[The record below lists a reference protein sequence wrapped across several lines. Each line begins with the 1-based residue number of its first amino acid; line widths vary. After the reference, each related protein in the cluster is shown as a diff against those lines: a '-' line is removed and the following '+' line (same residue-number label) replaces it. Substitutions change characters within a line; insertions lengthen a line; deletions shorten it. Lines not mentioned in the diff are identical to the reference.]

1 MALSWWQQWAKRL
14 TSKGGSGLRKPS
26 RRLREKFY
34 RRSQCERLEDRNLL
48 AANLFLQ
55 SVVTDGPN
63 APVGTAAAADTLMG
77 DDPLPVQ
84 FTTPAGFLNNG
95 FAGGTFYLAYDASVF
110 SLPTADWSGATTKT
124 LTAAQAAEVNIGS
137 NSVLSQSPGTSGFGV
152 TVTDSTLTGSY
163 HLVKVLVTNHADTAN
178 DVTGS
183 TGGVLFAINLQP
195 AATTPSTNLCLYNF
209 STVSKTDAIYD
220 ATTQANAYS
229 LGLPSALTTY
239 NSTYGFQANVVGDNL
254 PAALTGDGSTL
265 STTTAATTSNV
276 SVVHTGESSTL
287 DSTGLQVTSVT
298 GTPTGFTVTF
308 NKPFAISSL
317 HLYSNPCSPAM
328 PDLLF
333 FSPLGIPLTGSVV
346 PNATDTA
353 FTFVETTE
361 PDQLGSLADGTYIVS
376 LLSGP
381 GGLLDTNGVPL
392 DVSNNPDTTDYLYPL
407 GTSVYTTTFTLT
419 NVTAASSI
427 TDSNVAL
434 SLPAF
439 TQGPGLP
446 VQVQVPFTTNP
457 VQYFGDIYTVNGNGD
472 TVLSGGAPGIPVALS
487 DGDSL
492 STVSFQA
499 TYDTTLLTVSGAE
512 VDPGLATVGF
522 GDATFARTA
531 VSVSGNM
538 ETDTFTFNTNGDAL
552 PQGPGLVGQV
562 PGWTLGELLATVPN
576 VSGQHIYRATQL
588 LTVTNVTA
596 DNGVVLPVVG
606 GAGLQLVAYLGDGSG
621 DGALTT
627 ADAAQADAIL
637 GVFSNYTGSVG
648 AQAYV
653 TTGFASY
660 PKVDPAV
667 VADTDASET
676 VDGGTVAGLAIVG
689 AGFAVPSIPVPPK
702 GANVAPVTAQPADLS
717 VPGPLTDGS
726 LALACAGLSYVSG
739 SDALVTIA
747 GDFPLAATNGTA
759 TLTGITAQAT
769 VDDIQGSPVNYSA
782 TGVTAGASYRFAAQ
796 IDASSLATGR
806 YESQITITEQ
816 YSDGSQQMLS
826 DYRQQDVL
834 NWTQSPF
841 DLGPGWSL
849 SGVDY
854 LVPDAA
860 GASLVQGDGAM
871 AYFWSNGDGAYR
883 SEAGP
888 YAFMTLAGSTASG
901 FTLTG
906 TSGTKETFDGQ
917 GELLTV
923 TDRDGNTITYT
934 YSSGQLTSV
943 ADGSHHSTEY
953 AYSGGH
959 LSTMTD
965 FAGRVTT
972 LGYNSAGQLV
982 SITLPDPATGIEGNG
997 SPVTTFDYYTS
1008 GPLSGLL
1015 SDMTDADNNTTQY
1028 DYDASYKLL
1037 TAVVHADS
1045 TTEHYQSVQAAA
1057 LMVAS
1062 SAPVLA
1068 SGVCA
1073 TYTDQ
1078 SVNTTTTALDSF
1090 GLPTS
1095 VTNALDQTTTYIR
1108 NADGLVTE
1116 MTQPDPSNGA
1126 QDSASPI
1133 TTYQYDSKGD
1143 LTYEGLP
1150 DGSHLAW
1157 GYEAEADTPGGLY
1170 EAVDHYI
1177 DGLGEQTWYTID
1189 PATGDVLD
1197 VEQAMGSTEDS
1208 DVDPITSYTYT
1219 QASSSSSDPPGGL
1232 VASETDP
1239 LQNVTTYDYNAHGL
1253 LTQTTYAY
1261 GTSDEATTQN
1271 GYDSLDDLT
1280 SQTNALGYTTTYSY
1294 DYLGRELS
1302 MTQPDPDPGND
1313 SGPPLTEYGYDAMG
1327 NLLAVSDPLGRLTS
1341 YTYNGLNE
1349 LASVTEPAVGSS
1361 APVLNYVYD
1370 NDGNV
1375 HEEIDG
1381 FGNTIEFDYDCLNR
1395 LVRKVL
1401 PDPDGSGPLAAP
1413 VYTYAYDAAGNLTSQ
1428 TDPMNNVTQY
1438 QYDAMGRQTAVIPPD
1453 PLTGQP
1459 QPDDATTFAYDYDG
1473 NLLSQTDPLGNTTA
1487 YAYDACNRRTS
1498 QTNPGANGGV
1508 ASYSYDNDG
1517 NMLTLTDP
1525 DGNETQW
1532 SYDHLNRAIGES
1544 EWVGTSSEVSSSKS
1558 YDLAG
1563 NLVQTTDF
1571 DGRVINYVY
1580 DHLGRQTQENWMSGQ
1595 TVVRSTT
1602 FSYDLAGQLASASDP
1617 SATYSYL
1624 YNNDGLATTIAAAYA
1639 GLTPNIELDQG
1650 YDTNGYLTDVYA
1662 YLGGTADFQNNYA
1675 YDVDGRLTS
1684 IQQMANT
1691 YQLPG
1696 QNQVADKEVTFNYN
1710 ADGHLTGISR
1720 YAALAPQTNA
1730 LVATSTYSYDRASN
1744 LTGLIDTDAN
1754 DNTLAAY
1761 AWSYDAAGRI
1771 TDQYSLADSS
1781 SGANASDSATW
1792 AHAEYHYDPAGQLA
1806 DSTTSGVT
1814 TYGVA
1819 YANWAYAPS
1828 VGGVANA
1835 ESYSYDANG
1844 NRANTGYSTG
1854 TGNQLLSD
1862 GTYAYQY
1869 DAEGNMTCKTTI
1881 ATGATTLYA
1890 WDYRNRLT
1898 DITCKDADA
1907 NVTETIHYT
1916 YDVYNR
1922 RIGETVTDGG
1932 GTTTQWYV
1940 YDGQN
1945 VVLQLNAAGGVTERY
1960 LWGPAVDQVLA
1971 EENGSG
1977 VVSWLL
1983 ADNQGSVRDVVQF
1996 IYGLTTNVDHISYS
2010 AYGQIAHES
2019 NASYNP
2025 GIGYTGQFWDA
2036 AAGMY
2041 YCEAR
2046 WYDPSTGRYL
2056 SEDPTGFSAGDANL
2070 YRYVFN
2076 DPTNLVDP
2084 TGEVVGWSGITPMQ
2098 SAILAAAFAPNAP
2111 APPTPAPSPFSR
2123 GIPQPPRKGGY
2134 DNLNHRC
2141 EVIFQPV
2148 GTYLDLWVTW
2158 TETVVGS
2165 FLFSAP
2171 SPGSSFSGHA
2181 IERMAER
2188 GVTREAVL
2196 EAISKGRTVAG
2207 NTPCTT
2213 VYQLPAA
2220 ASSTGRGVI
2229 AVVDDATGKVITV
2242 IDKGSKFK

>member
-14 TSKGGSGLRKPS
+14 TTKGRPGSRGQS
-26 RRLREKFY
+26 RRLREKLH
-34 RRSQCERLEDRNLL
+34 RPLQCERLEDRNLL
-48 AANLFLQ
+48 AGNLFLQ
-55 SVVTDGPN
+55 SMVTDGPN
-63 APVGTAAAADTLMG
+63 APVGTVAADDTLAAG
-77 DDPLPVQ
+77 EELPVQ
-84 FTTPAGFLNNG
+84 FTTPAGFLSNG

-110 SLPTADWSGATTKT
+110 SLPTASWTGATTKT
-124 LTAAQAAEVNIGS
+124 LTAAQAAEVNIDN

-152 TVTDSTLTGSY
+152 TVTDTTLTGSY
-163 HLVKVLVTNHADTAN
+163 HLVKVSVTNDADTAN
-178 DVTGS
+178 NITGS

-195 AATTPSTNLCLYNF
+195 AATTSSTNLCLYNA
-209 STVSKTDAIYD
+209 TVLGRADTIYD

-239 NSTYGFQANVVGDNL
+239 NSTCGFQANVVGDNL
-254 PAALTGDGSTL
+254 PAALTGDRSTL

-276 SVVHTGESSTL
+276 SVAYTSDSSTL
-287 DSTGLQVTSVT
+287 DPTGLQVTSVT

-317 HLYSNPCSPAM
+317 HLYSSPTSPSL

-333 FSPLGIPLTGSVV
+333 EAENFAGSGQFPLSGSLV

-353 FTFVETTE
+353 FTFVESTQTE
-361 PDQLGSLADGTYIVS
+361 LLGGLPDGTYVVS
-376 LLSGP
+376 LLSGLN
-381 GGLLDTNGVPL
+381 GLTDTSGVPL
-392 DVSNNPDTTDYLYPL
+392 DASNNPDPADNLYP
-407 GTSVYTTTFTLT
+407 TSPTVTPAYTTTFTLT
-419 NVTAASSI
+419 NLTAGSSI
-427 TDSNVAL
+427 TDTNVAL

-439 TQGPGLP
+439 TQGPGLSVNP
-446 VQVQVPFTTNP
+446 QVPYQQGT
-457 VQYFGDIYTVNGNGD
+457 YFG
-472 TVLSGGAPGIPVALS
+472 GIPVMLG
-487 DGDSL
+487 DGDNL
-492 STVSFQA
+492 STVSFQV
-499 TYDTTLLTVSGAE
+499 TYNTALLTVTGAV
-512 VDPGLATVGF
+512 VDPNTAASYP
-522 GDATFARTA
+522 DATFTRTPGTP
-531 VSVSGNM
+531 VSGM
-538 ETDTFTFNTNGDAL
+538 ETDTFTFNSVDGPLA
-552 PQGPGLVGQV
+552 QGQP
-562 PGWTLGELLATVPN
+562 WTLGEVLATVPN

-588 LTVTNVTA
+588 LPVTDVTA
-596 DNGVVLPVVG
+596 DVGVALPVVG
-606 GAGLQLVAYLGDGSG
+606 GSGFELVAYLGDGSG

-627 ADAAQADAIL
+627 ADAAQADAIV
-637 GVFSNYTGSVG
+637 GVVSDYNGVPYITE
-648 AQAYV
+648 
-653 TTGFASY
+653 GFASY
-660 PKVDPAV
+660 PDVDPAV
-667 VADTDASET
+667 VADTDASES
-676 VDGGTVAGLAIVG
+676 VDGGAVAALALVG
-689 AGFAVPSIPVPPK
+689 AGFPVPTIPTPPK
-702 GANVAPVTAQPADLS
+702 NANVLPVTPQPADLS

-726 LALACAGLSYVSG
+726 LALASAGLSYVSG

-747 GDFPLAATNGTA
+747 GDFPLAPTRGTA

-769 VDDIQGSPVNYSA
+769 LDDIQGSPVDYSA

-796 IDASSLATGR
+796 IDAGSLPTGR

-923 TDRDGNTITYT
+923 TDRDGNTTTYT

-1057 LMVAS
+1057 LMAAS

-1095 VTNALDQTTTYIR
+1095 VSNALDQTTTYIR
-1108 NADGLVTE
+1108 NADGLVTQ

-1170 EAVDHYI
+1170 EAVNHYI
-1177 DGLGEQTWYTID
+1177 DGLGQQTWYTID

-1197 VEQAMGSTEDS
+1197 VEQVMGSTEDP
-1208 DVDPITSYTYT
+1208 DVDPITQYTYT
-1219 QASSSSSDPPGGL
+1219 PAPSSSSDPPGGL

-1261 GTSDEATTQN
+1261 NTNQPTFTQN
-1271 GYDSLDDLT
+1271 GYDSSSDNLLT
-1280 SQTNALGYTTTYSY
+1280 QTNELGYTTTYTY
-1294 DYLGRELS
+1294 DNLGRMKS
-1302 MTQPDPDPGND
+1302 K
-1313 SGPPLTEYGYDAMG
+1313 
-1327 NLLAVSDPLGRLTS
+1327 
-1341 YTYNGLNE
+1341 
-1349 LASVTEPAVGSS
+1349 TEPAPYAGAT

-1375 HEEIDG
+1375 LKEIDG
-1381 FGNTIEFDYDCLNR
+1381 FGNTITFTYDSRDR
-1395 LVRKVL
+1395 LL
-1401 PDPDGSGPLAAP
+1401 SETDPDGHTT
-1413 VYTYAYDAAGNLTSQ
+1413 TYAYDGVGNLLSV
-1428 TDPMNNVTQY
+1428 TDAENNVTAY
-1438 QYDAMGRQTAVIPPD
+1438 TYNALGWKMSVIPPN

-1459 QPDDATTFAYDYDG
+1459 DSADATTYAYDNLG
-1473 NLLSQTDPLGNTTA
+1473 NLLSQTDPLGNTTS
-1487 YAYDACNRRTS
+1487 YTYNDRNECLTQTDPDGGTTTYTYDTA
-1498 QTNPGANGGV
+1498 
-1508 ASYSYDNDG
+1508 G
-1517 NMLTLTDP
+1517 NMVTMTDP
-1525 DGNETQW
+1525 DGNETRW
-1532 SYDHLNRAIGES
+1532 TYDALNRVATET
-1544 EWVGTSSEVSSSKS
+1544 ECVGTANQATALFG

-1563 NLVQTTDF
+1563 DLLQTTDYN
-1571 DGRVINYVY
+1571 GQVVQYVY
-1580 DHLGRQTQENWMSGQ
+1580 DDLGREIHENWMSGQ
-1595 TVVRSTT
+1595 TITLQMT
-1602 FSYDLAGQLASASDP
+1602 FSYDAAGQLLSASDP
-1617 SATYSYL
+1617 SSATYTYT
-1624 YNNDGLATTIAAAYA
+1624 YDNDGNNTSVTASYA
-1639 GLTPNIELDQG
+1639 GLAPSVVLQNV
-1650 YDTNGYLTDVYA
+1650 YDTNGYLTDLYTYV
-1662 YLGGTADFQNNYA
+1662 GTTADFHNSYTYDADGSVMSVMQTANPNNAGNFQNYA
-1675 YDVDGRLTS
+1675 GYNQVSNKYVTFTYTDDG
-1684 IQQMANT
+1684 
-1691 YQLPG
+1691 QLQTLDRYADTG
-1696 QNQVADKEVTFNYN
+1696 GTQQVAD
-1710 ADGHLTGISR
+1710 
-1720 YAALAPQTNA
+1720 
-1730 LVATSTYSYDRASN
+1730 STYSYDHDGN
-1744 LTGLIDTDAN
+1744 LTGLVE
-1754 DNTLAAY
+1754 
-1761 AWSYDAAGRI
+1761 SDAAGA
-1771 TDQYSLADSS
+1771 TLPTYGWTYDADNRVLQFSS
-1781 SGANASDSATW
+1781 SVDGTATYAYDDDS
-1792 AHAEYHYDPAGQLA
+1792 QV
-1806 DSTTSGVT
+1806 TSVSYSSALPGV
-1814 TYGVA
+1814 G
-1819 YANWAYAPS
+1819 S
-1828 VGGVANA
+1828 Q
-1835 ESYSYDANG
+1835 ESFSYDANG
-1844 NRANTGYSTG
+1844 NRNSSGYSTE
-1854 TGNQLLSD
+1854 TGNRLQSD
-1862 GTYAYQY
+1862 GTYTYQY
-1869 DAEGNMTCKTTI
+1869 DADGNCTCQTNN
-1881 ATGATTLYA
+1881 ATGARTQYT
-1890 WDYRNRLT
+1890 WDYRNRLAE
-1898 DITCKDADA
+1898 ITYKDPQG
-1907 NVTETIHYT
+1907 NVTETIQYS
-1916 YDVYNR
+1916 YDVFNR
-1922 RIGETVTDGG
+1922 WIGEAANYPNGG
-1932 GTTTQWYV
+1932 GQDSTQWFV

-1945 VVLQLNAAGGVTERY
+1945 VVLQLNASGGVTERY
-1960 LWGPAVDQVLA
+1960 LCGPAVDQVLA

-1983 ADNQGSVRDVVQF
+1983 ADNQGSIRDVVQ
-1996 IYGLTTNVDHISYS
+1996 ISDGQTTNVDHIRYG
-2010 AYGQIAHES
+2010 AYGQIAYQS

-2025 GIGYTGQFWDA
+2025 GIGYTGQYWDV

-2046 WYDPSTGRYL
+2046 WYDPSTGRYI
-2056 SEDPTGFSAGDANL
+2056 SEDPTGFSAGDPNL

-2084 TGEVVGWSGITPMQ
+2084 TGEVYTSPSGEPFPRNAGDDYVRFLQCIESMDIPRSPTCGT
-2098 SAILAAAFAPNAP
+2098 APNAP
-2111 APPTPAPSPFSR
+2111 DDSTRAGMRSPLPGKGKPNSTDSWDKPGGGGTIRDFGPDGRATTDFDFGHDYEGAGDPHAHGWDWSNPNPRGPARPIGPNESPPAAKAV
-2123 GIPQPPRKGGY
+2123 IVGGGLAAVTFIIA
-2134 DNLNHRC
+2134 NWWW
-2141 EVIFQPV
+2141 EVPVVVLSPV
-2148 GTYLDLWVTW
+2148 GL
-2158 TETVVGS
+2158 
-2165 FLFSAP
+2165 
-2171 SPGSSFSGHA
+2171 
-2181 IERMAER
+2181 
-2188 GVTREAVL
+2188 
-2196 EAISKGRTVAG
+2196 
-2207 NTPCTT
+2207 
-2213 VYQLPAA
+2213 
-2220 ASSTGRGVI
+2220 
-2229 AVVDDATGKVITV
+2229 
-2242 IDKGSKFK
+2242 